1 VVALQD
7 RPQIA
12 LVLGAGSARGLAHIG
27 VLQVFEEN
35 HIPFDFIVGS
45 SMGAMVGGI
54 YACGADM
61 KMLGRML
68 AHLDSR
74 LFFDVQLPRM
84 GFISGK
90 RIKELLNLL
99 TKKKSFEETSIPL
112 LVVATDLLTGQEVV
126 LEEGSITEAIRAS
139 ISIPGIFHPV
149 KRDEMV
155 LVDGAVVNR
164 LPVEVA
170 RSRGADL
177 VIAVDVTFG
186 EGRMVS
192 INNTMD
198 VILTA
203 IDIMQKMQFDLIYD
217 KADILIQPPVGRFAS
232 KDFEKSQEI
241 IQLGRQAAEAK
252 VDEIKTVLRGWPDGP
267 FET

>member
-1 VVALQD
+1 MEK
-7 RPQIA
+7 RPRIA

-27 VLQVFEEN
+27 VLQVFEK
-35 HIPFDFIVGS
+35 HRIPFDFIVGS
-45 SMGAMVGGI
+45 SMGAMIGGI

-68 AHLDSR
+68 EHLDSR

-90 RIKELLNLL
+90 RIKELLNLM
-99 TKKKSFEETSIPL
+99 TKRKNFEETKIPL
-112 LVVATDLLTGQEVV
+112 LVVATDLLTGEQVV

-149 KRDEMV
+149 KRDEMI

-164 LPVEVA
+164 LPIEVA
-170 RSRGADL
+170 RSRGADII
-177 VIAVDVTFG
+177 IAVDVTFG
-186 EGRMVS
+186 EGRTVTV
-192 INNTMD
+192 NNTMD

-203 IDIMQKMQFDLIYD
+203 IDIMQKKQFDLIYD
-217 KADILIQPPVGRFAS
+217 KADILIQPAVGGFAS

-252 VDEIKTVLRGWPDGP
+252 LDEIKSVLRGRS
-267 FET
+267 F

>member
-1 VVALQD
+1 MSDQP
-7 RPQIA
+7 RIA

-27 VLQVFEEN
+27 VLQVLEEN
-35 HIPFDFIVGS
+35 QIPFDFIVGT
-45 SMGAMVGGI
+45 SMGAMIGAI

-68 AHLDSR
+68 EHLDSR

-90 RIKELLNLL
+90 RIKELLNLM
-99 TKKKSFEETSIPL
+99 TKKKSFQETKIPL
-112 LVVATDLLTGQEVV
+112 LVVATDLVSGEEII
-126 LEEGSITEAIRAS
+126 LEEGSISEAVRAS

-149 KRDEMV
+149 KREEMI

-164 LPVEVA
+164 LPIEVA

-177 VIAVDVTFG
+177 IMAVDVTFG
-186 EGRMVS
+186 EGRTVS
-192 INNTMD
+192 ISNTMD

-203 IDIMQKMQFDLIYD
+203 IDIMQKMQFDLVYN
-217 KADILIQPPVGRFAS
+217 KADILIQPAVGGFAS

-252 VDEIKTVLRGWPDGP
+252 LDEIREKINIC
-267 FET
+267 

>member
-1 VVALQD
+1 MVALAK
-7 RPQIA
+7 RPRIA

-35 HIPFDFIVGS
+35 QIPFDFIVGS
-45 SMGAMVGGI
+45 SMGAIVGGI

-68 AHLDSR
+68 EHLDSR
-74 LFFDVQLPRM
+74 LFFDVQLPRL

-90 RIKELLNLL
+90 RIKELLDLM
-99 TKKKSFEETSIPL
+99 TKKKNFDETKIPL
-112 LVVATDLLTGQEVV
+112 LVVATDLLTGEKVV
-126 LEEGSITEAIRAS
+126 LEEGSISEAVRAS
-139 ISIPGIFHPV
+139 ISIPGIFNPV
-149 KRDEMV
+149 KLDEMI
-155 LVDGAVVNR
+155 LVDGAVVDR
-164 LPVEVA
+164 LPIEVA
-170 RSRGADL
+170 RSRGADV

-186 EGRMVS
+186 EGRAVT

-203 IDIMQKMQFDLIYD
+203 IDIMQKKQFDLIYD
-217 KADILIQPPVGRFAS
+217 KADILIQPSVGRFAS

-241 IQLGRQAAEAK
+241 IQLGRQAAQEK
-252 VDEIKTVLRGWPDGP
+252 LDEIKKEIDGD
-267 FET
+267 